1 MKKHLLLWIAATALC
16 CSCTQKKET
25 SQPQPFK
32 DGEFKEWAQTP
43 PMGWN
48 SWDCY
53 GAGVTEDELL
63 GNAEFM
69 RDRLKQYGYQ
79 YVVCDIQWYEPA
91 AKGNVYNNFADLC
104 MDEYSRLIPAVNRFP
119 SSANGA
125 GFKPIADKIHSMGLK
140 FGIHIMRGIPRQA
153 VHRNTR
159 IYGTT
164 ARARDIAS
172 QFSLCPWNTDM
183 YGVDTEKR
191 GAEEYYDSLFKLYAS
206 WGVDFVK
213 VDDMANTEFSPQNPY
228 SAEKEIEM
236 IRAAIDRSG
245 RDMVL
250 SLSPG
255 PAPLNKAEHL
265 SENAN
270 MWRISGDFWDRWDK
284 LLNMFSLCEKWYPYV
299 KDGSFPDCDI
309 LPLGKLCIDG
319 SYMGDMGR
327 DSGFTKEEQKTMM
340 TLWAVF
346 RSPLFFGGE
355 LRLTDNY
362 TLSLVTNPEVINV
375 NQNSEKP
382 LFVYN
387 KGGIAVWQT
396 KIENCTAVAVFN
408 LSDEEKHYKL
418 SFSDLGIENVRAVR
432 DLWARKDI
440 PKCENDVAVSLK
452 PHSSEFFEIY

>member
-1 MKKHLLLWIAATALC
+1 MKDFI
-16 CSCTQKKET
+16 KK
-25 SQPQPFK
+25 
-32 DGEFKEWAQTP
+32 P

-213 VDDMANTEFSPQNPY
+213 VDDIANTEFSPQNPY

-284 LLNMFSLCEKWYPYV
+284 LLNMFSLCEKWYTYV

-440 PKCENDVAVSLK
+440 PKCENDVTVSLK

>member
-1 MKKHLLLWIAATALC
+1 MKDFI
-16 CSCTQKKET
+16 KK
-25 SQPQPFK
+25 
-32 DGEFKEWAQTP
+32 P

-91 AKGNVYNNFADLC
+91 AKGNVYNNFTDLC

-213 VDDMANTEFSPQNPY
+213 VDDIANTEFSPQNPY

-418 SFSDLGIENVRAVR
+418 SFSELGIENVRAVR

>member
-1 MKKHLLLWIAATALC
+1 MKDFI
-16 CSCTQKKET
+16 KK
-25 SQPQPFK
+25 
-32 DGEFKEWAQTP
+32 P

-213 VDDMANTEFSPQNPY
+213 VDDIANTEFSPQNPY

-440 PKCENDVAVSLK
+440 PKCENDVTVSLK
-452 PHSSEFFEIY
+452 PHSSAFFEIY

>member
-1 MKKHLLLWIAATALC
+1 MKDFI
-16 CSCTQKKET
+16 KK
-25 SQPQPFK
+25 
-32 DGEFKEWAQTP
+32 P

-104 MDEYSRLIPAVNRFP
+104 MDEYSRLIPAENRFP

-213 VDDMANTEFSPQNPY
+213 VDDIANTEFSPQNPY

-418 SFSDLGIENVRAVR
+418 SFSDLGVENVRAVR

>member
-1 MKKHLLLWIAATALC
+1 MKDFI
-16 CSCTQKKET
+16 KK
-25 SQPQPFK
+25 
-32 DGEFKEWAQTP
+32 P

-213 VDDMANTEFSPQNPY
+213 VDDIANTEFSPQNPY

-265 SENAN
+265 SKNAN

-355 LRLTDNY
+355 LRLTDDY

-418 SFSDLGIENVRAVR
+418 SFLNLGIENVRAVR

>member
-1 MKKHLLLWIAATALC
+1 MKDFI
-16 CSCTQKKET
+16 KK
-25 SQPQPFK
+25 
-32 DGEFKEWAQTP
+32 P

-164 ARARDIAS
+164 VRARDIAS

-191 GAEEYYDSLFKLYAS
+191 GAEEYYNSLFKLYAS

-213 VDDMANTEFSPQNPY
+213 VDDIANTEFSPQNPY

-265 SENAN
+265 SKNAN

-299 KDGSFPDCDI
+299 KDGSFSDCDI

-355 LRLTDNY
+355 LRLTDDY

-382 LFVYN
+382 LFLYN

>member
-1 MKKHLLLWIAATALC
+1 MKDFI
-16 CSCTQKKET
+16 KK
-25 SQPQPFK
+25 
-32 DGEFKEWAQTP
+32 P

-91 AKGNVYNNFADLC
+91 AKGNIYNNFADLC

-213 VDDMANTEFSPQNPY
+213 VDDIANTEFSPQNPY

-255 PAPLNKAEHL
+255 PAPLNKAEQL
-265 SENAN
+265 SKNAN

-440 PKCENDVAVSLK
+440 PKCENDVTVSLK

>member
-1 MKKHLLLWIAATALC
+1 MKDFI
-16 CSCTQKKET
+16 KK
-25 SQPQPFK
+25 
-32 DGEFKEWAQTP
+32 P

-91 AKGNVYNNFADLC
+91 AKGNVYNNSADLC

-164 ARARDIAS
+164 AHARDIAS

-213 VDDMANTEFSPQNPY
+213 VDDIANTEFSPQNPY

>member
-1 MKKHLLLWIAATALC
+1 MKDFI
-16 CSCTQKKET
+16 KK
-25 SQPQPFK
+25 
-32 DGEFKEWAQTP
+32 P

-79 YVVCDIQWYEPA
+79 YVICDIQWYEPA

-125 GFKPIADKIHSMGLK
+125 GFKPIADKIHSMGLR

-213 VDDMANTEFSPQNPY
+213 VDDIANTEFSPQNPY

-382 LFVYN
+382 LLVYN

-440 PKCENDVAVSLK
+440 SKCENDVAVSLK
-452 PHSSEFFEIY
+452 PHSSAFFAVY

>member
-1 MKKHLLLWIAATALC
+1 MKDFI
-16 CSCTQKKET
+16 KK
-25 SQPQPFK
+25 
-32 DGEFKEWAQTP
+32 P

-153 VHRNTR
+153 VHRNKR

-213 VDDMANTEFSPQNPY
+213 VDDIANTEFSPQNPY

-327 DSGFTKEEQKTMM
+327 DSGFAKEEQKTMM

-355 LRLTDNY
+355 LRLTDDY

-418 SFSDLGIENVRAVR
+418 RFSDLGIENVRAVR

>member
-1 MKKHLLLWIAATALC
+1 MKDFI
-16 CSCTQKKET
+16 KK
-25 SQPQPFK
+25 
-32 DGEFKEWAQTP
+32 P

-79 YVVCDIQWYEPA
+79 YVICDIQWYEPA

-213 VDDMANTEFSPQNPY
+213 VDDIANTEFSPQNPY

-265 SENAN
+265 SKNAN

-355 LRLTDNY
+355 LRLTDDY

-382 LFVYN
+382 LFLYN

-418 SFSDLGIENVRAVR
+418 SFLDLGIENVRAVR

-440 PKCENDVAVSLK
+440 PKCENDVTVSLK
-452 PHSSEFFEIY
+452 PHSSAFFEIY

>member
-1 MKKHLLLWIAATALC
+1 MKDFI
-16 CSCTQKKET
+16 KK
-25 SQPQPFK
+25 
-32 DGEFKEWAQTP
+32 P

-153 VHRNTR
+153 VHRNTC

-213 VDDMANTEFSPQNPY
+213 VDDIANTEFSPQNPY

-440 PKCENDVAVSLK
+440 PKCENDVTVSLK

>member
-1 MKKHLLLWIAATALC
+1 MKEFI
-16 CSCTQKKET
+16 KK
-25 SQPQPFK
+25 
-32 DGEFKEWAQTP
+32 P

-213 VDDMANTEFSPQNPY
+213 VDDIANTEFSPQNPY
-228 SAEKEIEM
+228 SAEKEIEI

-355 LRLTDNY
+355 LRLTDDY

>member
-1 MKKHLLLWIAATALC
+1 MKDFI
-16 CSCTQKKET
+16 KK
-25 SQPQPFK
+25 
-32 DGEFKEWAQTP
+32 P

-213 VDDMANTEFSPQNPY
+213 VDDIANTEFSPQNPY

-327 DSGFTKEEQKTMM
+327 DSGFTKEEQKNMM

>member
-1 MKKHLLLWIAATALC
+1 MKDFI
-16 CSCTQKKET
+16 KK
-25 SQPQPFK
+25 
-32 DGEFKEWAQTP
+32 P

-164 ARARDIAS
+164 VRARDIAS

-191 GAEEYYDSLFKLYAS
+191 GAEEYYDSLFKMYAS

-213 VDDMANTEFSPQNPY
+213 VDDIANTEFSPQNPY

-440 PKCENDVAVSLK
+440 PKCENDVTVSLK
-452 PHSSEFFEIY
+452 PHSSAFFEIY

>member
-1 MKKHLLLWIAATALC
+1 MKDFI
-16 CSCTQKKET
+16 KK
-25 SQPQPFK
+25 
-32 DGEFKEWAQTP
+32 P

-213 VDDMANTEFSPQNPY
+213 VDDIANTEFSPQNPY

-255 PAPLNKAEHL
+255 PVPLNKAEHL

>member
-1 MKKHLLLWIAATALC
+1 MKDFI
-16 CSCTQKKET
+16 KK
-25 SQPQPFK
+25 
-32 DGEFKEWAQTP
+32 P

-79 YVVCDIQWYEPA
+79 YVICDIQWYEPA

-183 YGVDTEKR
+183 YGVNTEKR

-213 VDDMANTEFSPQNPY
+213 VDDIANTEFSPQNPY

-284 LLNMFSLCEKWYPYV
+284 LLNTFSLCEKWYPYV

>member
-1 MKKHLLLWIAATALC
+1 MKDFI
-16 CSCTQKKET
+16 KK
-25 SQPQPFK
+25 
-32 DGEFKEWAQTP
+32 P

-91 AKGNVYNNFADLC
+91 AKGNIYNNFADLC

-213 VDDMANTEFSPQNPY
+213 VDDIANTEFSPQNPY

-382 LFVYN
+382 LLVYN

-418 SFSDLGIENVRAVR
+418 SFSDLGVENVRAVR

-440 PKCENDVAVSLK
+440 PKCENDVTVSLK
-452 PHSSEFFEIY
+452 PHSSAFFEIY

>member
-1 MKKHLLLWIAATALC
+1 MKDFI
-16 CSCTQKKET
+16 KK
-25 SQPQPFK
+25 
-32 DGEFKEWAQTP
+32 P

-172 QFSLCPWNTDM
+172 QFSMCPWNTDM

-213 VDDMANTEFSPQNPY
+213 VDDIANTEFSPQNPY

-265 SENAN
+265 SKNAN

-309 LPLGKLCIDG
+309 LPLGKLCVDG

-382 LFVYN
+382 LLVYN

>member
-1 MKKHLLLWIAATALC
+1 MKDFI
-16 CSCTQKKET
+16 KK
-25 SQPQPFK
+25 
-32 DGEFKEWAQTP
+32 P

-79 YVVCDIQWYEPA
+79 YVICDIQWYEPA

-164 ARARDIAS
+164 ACARDIAS
-172 QFSLCPWNTDM
+172 QFSVCPWNTDM

-213 VDDMANTEFSPQNPY
+213 VDDIANTEFSPQNPY

-319 SYMGDMGR
+319 SYMGDIGR
-327 DSGFTKEEQKTMM
+327 DSGFTKEEQKTMI

-440 PKCENDVAVSLK
+440 SKCENDVAVSLK

>member
-1 MKKHLLLWIAATALC
+1 MKDFI
-16 CSCTQKKET
+16 KK
-25 SQPQPFK
+25 
-32 DGEFKEWAQTP
+32 P

-140 FGIHIMRGIPRQA
+140 FGIHIMRGILRQA

-213 VDDMANTEFSPQNPY
+213 VDDIANTEFSPQNPY

>member
-1 MKKHLLLWIAATALC
+1 MKDFI
-16 CSCTQKKET
+16 KK
-25 SQPQPFK
+25 
-32 DGEFKEWAQTP
+32 P

-164 ARARDIAS
+164 ARAHDIAS

-213 VDDMANTEFSPQNPY
+213 VDDIANTEFSPQNPY

-440 PKCENDVAVSLK
+440 QKCENDVAVSLK
-452 PHSSEFFEIY
+452 PHSSAFFEIY

>member
-1 MKKHLLLWIAATALC
+1 MKDFI
-16 CSCTQKKET
+16 KK
-25 SQPQPFK
+25 
-32 DGEFKEWAQTP
+32 P

-213 VDDMANTEFSPQNPY
+213 VDDIANTEFSPQNPY

-236 IRAAIDRSG
+236 MRAAIDRSG

-284 LLNMFSLCEKWYPYV
+284 LLNTFSLCEKWYPYV

-396 KIENCTAVAVFN
+396 KIENGTAVAVFN

-418 SFSDLGIENVRAVR
+418 SFLNLGIENVRAVR

-440 PKCENDVAVSLK
+440 PKCENDVTVSLK

>member
-1 MKKHLLLWIAATALC
+1 MKDFI
-16 CSCTQKKET
+16 KK
-25 SQPQPFK
+25 
-32 DGEFKEWAQTP
+32 P

-79 YVVCDIQWYEPA
+79 YVVCDIQWYESA

-213 VDDMANTEFSPQNPY
+213 VDDIANTEFSPQNPY

-355 LRLTDNY
+355 LRLTDDY

>member
-1 MKKHLLLWIAATALC
+1 MKDFI
-16 CSCTQKKET
+16 KK
-25 SQPQPFK
+25 
-32 DGEFKEWAQTP
+32 P

-63 GNAEFM
+63 GNAGFM

-213 VDDMANTEFSPQNPY
+213 VDDIANTEFSPQNPY

-408 LSDEEKHYKL
+408 LSDEEKHYRL

>member
-1 MKKHLLLWIAATALC
+1 MKDFI
-16 CSCTQKKET
+16 KK
-25 SQPQPFK
+25 
-32 DGEFKEWAQTP
+32 P

-213 VDDMANTEFSPQNPY
+213 VDDIANTEFSPQNPY

-440 PKCENDVAVSLK
+440 SKCENDVAFSLK

>member
-1 MKKHLLLWIAATALC
+1 MKDFI
-16 CSCTQKKET
+16 KK
-25 SQPQPFK
+25 
-32 DGEFKEWAQTP
+32 P

-164 ARARDIAS
+164 AHARDIAS

-213 VDDMANTEFSPQNPY
+213 VDDIANTEFSPQNPY

-418 SFSDLGIENVRAVR
+418 SFLNLGIENVRAVR

-440 PKCENDVAVSLK
+440 PKFENDVAVSLK

>member
-1 MKKHLLLWIAATALC
+1 MKDFI
-16 CSCTQKKET
+16 KK
-25 SQPQPFK
+25 
-32 DGEFKEWAQTP
+32 P

-164 ARARDIAS
+164 ARARDIAF

-213 VDDMANTEFSPQNPY
+213 VDDIANTEFSPQNPY

>member
-1 MKKHLLLWIAATALC
+1 MKDFI
-16 CSCTQKKET
+16 KK
-25 SQPQPFK
+25 
-32 DGEFKEWAQTP
+32 P

-63 GNAEFM
+63 GNAGFM

-213 VDDMANTEFSPQNPY
+213 VDDIANTEFSPQNPY

-418 SFSDLGIENVRAVR
+418 SFLNLGIENVRAVR

-440 PKCENDVAVSLK
+440 PKCENDVTVSLK
-452 PHSSEFFEIY
+452 PHSSAFFEIY